1 MLLMHKIRQKVPM
14 LYEFAPGALVGMHS
28 LLKSQRFLQ
37 EGNKVASAVDDHFY
51 FCMPRIDKKESE
63 LLKKKRFIFHHL

>member
-51 FCMPRIDKKESE
+51 LKFKKLNTSV
-63 LLKKKRFIFHHL
+63 KRGHFAEIP